1 LKFYKYIEIVFLIF
15 ISATID
21 AQTDDTKPSW
31 IELHGYIKYIQN
43 TTFVQEI
50 DSNASTNL
58 IHNRLNFKFNI
69 APKITSRLEIRNR
82 IFYGEQIEQTPN
94 FGDLINQDSGYFD
107 LSHLWVN
114 EDSFV
119 AQSTIDRMLVQYYD
133 EKWDVIIGR
142 QRINWGINT
151 VWNPNDL
158 FNAFNLLEFDYE
170 ERPGSDAVRI
180 QHNLKNNASFELAY
194 EASKNN
200 DEQIVALLYKWNRKK
215 YDFQLLTGIYQTD
228 FVIGGGWA
236 GSIKEAGFKGE
247 MSYFIPKQNSLDSSE
262 NFCLSLMADQ
272 TFKKDWYAS
281 ITMLYNSN
289 PTNAFLISEGIYNFN
304 VSAKMLFPFR
314 YNFHFTA
321 LKTISPISSF
331 NFSFIYS
338 PEKNTLIL
346 IPSFTWNVATD
357 FDLDFMA
364 QSFFA
369 DQIESY
375 ENLGTNIFIRSR
387 WSF

>member
-1 LKFYKYIEIVFLIF
+1 VNYTKYIFILFLSFSSIL
-15 ISATID
+15 IN
-21 AQTDDTKPSW
+21 AQTNDSKPSW
-31 IELHGYIKYIQN
+31 VELQGYIKYIQN
-43 TTFVQEI
+43 TTFVQKI

-69 APKITSRLEIRNR
+69 APKFSGRLEVRNR

-94 FGDLINQDSGYFD
+94 FGDLINQDNGYFD

-119 AQSTIDRMLVQYYD
+119 AQSTIDRMLMQYSD
-133 EKWDVIIGR
+133 EKWEVIIGR
-142 QRINWGINT
+142 QRINWGINN

-158 FNAFNLLEFDYE
+158 INAFNLLEFDYE

-180 QHNLKNNASFELAY
+180 QHNLQHNDSFELAY
-194 EASKNN
+194 KASKNS
-200 DEQIVALLYKWNRKK
+200 DEQIAALLYKWNRRK
-215 YDFQLLTGIYQTD
+215 YDFQLLSGIYQTD
-228 FVIGGGWA
+228 FVVGGGWA
-236 GSIKEAGFKGE
+236 GSVKEAGFKGE

-262 NFCLSLMADQ
+262 NFCVSLMVDQ
-272 TFKKDWYAS
+272 THKNDWYLAL
-281 ITMLYNSN
+281 TMLYNSN
-289 PTNAFLISEGIYNFN
+289 PTNAFMISEGIYNFN
-304 VSAKMLFPFR
+304 VSAKMLFPFE
-314 YNFHFTA
+314 YNFHLTA

-338 PEKNTLIL
+338 PEKNTLII
-346 IPSFTWNVATD
+346 IPSFAWNVATN

-369 DQIESY
+369 DQAESY
-375 ENLGTNIFIRSR
+375 KNLGTNVFIRSR

>member
-1 LKFYKYIEIVFLIF
+1 MKYFKYIFTLVLSFASI
-15 ISATID
+15 TIN
-21 AQTDDTKPSW
+21 AQTDDSKPSR
-31 IELHGYIKYIQN
+31 IELQGYIKYIQN
-43 TTFVQEI
+43 TTFVQKI
-50 DSNASTNL
+50 DSNATTNL

-69 APKITSRLEIRNR
+69 DPKFSARLEIRNR

-94 FGDLINQDSGYFD
+94 FGNLINHDIGFFD

-114 EDSFV
+114 EESFV
-119 AQSTIDRMLVQYYD
+119 AQSTIDRMLLQYSD
-133 EKWDVIIGR
+133 EKWEVIIGR
-142 QRINWGINT
+142 QRINWGINN

-180 QHNLKNNASFELAY
+180 QHNLQHNASFELAY
-194 EASKNN
+194 KASKNS
-200 DEQIVALLYKWNRKK
+200 DEQIVALLYKWNRRK
-215 YDFQLLTGIYQTD
+215 YDFQLLSGIYQTD
-228 FVIGGGWA
+228 FVVGGGWA
-236 GSIKEAGFKGE
+236 GSFKEAGFKGE
-247 MSYFIPKQNSLDSSE
+247 MSYFIPKQNSLESSE

-272 TFKKDWYAS
+272 TFKNDWYLS
-281 ITMLYNSN
+281 LTMLYNSN
-289 PTNAFLISEGIYNFN
+289 PTNAFMISEGIYNFN
-304 VSAKMLFPFR
+304 VSAKMLFPFE

-331 NFSFIYS
+331 NLSFIYS

-346 IPSFTWNVATD
+346 IPSFAWNVATN
-357 FDLDFMA
+357 FDLDFMS

-369 DQIESY
+369 DQSDSY
-375 ENLGTNIFIRSR
+375 KSLGTNVFIRSR

>member
-1 LKFYKYIEIVFLIF
+1 MKFCKYIFTLFFSFTSILIN
-15 ISATID
+15 
-21 AQTDDTKPSW
+21 AQTDDSKPSW
-31 IELHGYIKYIQN
+31 IQLQGYIKYIQN
-43 TTFVQEI
+43 TTFVQKI

-69 APKITSRLEIRNR
+69 APKLSARLEIRNR

-94 FGDLINQDSGYFD
+94 FGDLINQDNGFFD

-114 EDSFV
+114 EESFV
-119 AQSTIDRMLVQYYD
+119 AQSTIDRMLLQYSD
-133 EKWDVIIGR
+133 EKWEVIIGR
-142 QRINWGINT
+142 QRINWGINN

-180 QHNLKNNASFELAY
+180 QHNLRHNASIELAY
-194 EASKNN
+194 KASKNS
-200 DEQIVALLYKWNRKK
+200 DEQIAALLYKWNRKK
-215 YDFQLLTGIYQTD
+215 YDFQLLSGIYQRD

-247 MSYFIPKQNSLDSSE
+247 MSYFMPKQNSLDSQE
-262 NFCLSLMADQ
+262 NFCISIMADQ
-272 TFKKDWYAS
+272 TFKNDWYLAL
-281 ITMLYNSN
+281 TMLYNSN
-289 PTNAFLISEGIYNFN
+289 PTNAFMISEGIYNFN
-304 VSAKMLFPFR
+304 VSAKILFPFE

-346 IPSFTWNVATD
+346 IPSFAWNVATN

-369 DQIESY
+369 DQPDSY
-375 ENLGTNIFIRSR
+375 KNLGTNLFVRSR

>member
-1 LKFYKYIEIVFLIF
+1 MKTNNCIFILFLIF
-15 ISATID
+15 TSTIIN
-21 AQTDDTKPSW
+21 AQANDSKPSW
-31 IELHGYIKYIQN
+31 IELKGYIKYIQN
-43 TTFVQEI
+43 TTFVQNI
-50 DSNASTNL
+50 DSNATTNL
-58 IHNRLNFKFNI
+58 IHNRLNFKFNM
-69 APKITSRLEIRNR
+69 AAKFSGRLEVRNR

-94 FGDLINQDSGYFD
+94 FGDLINQDNGFMD

-114 EDSFV
+114 EESFV
-119 AQSTIDRMLVQYYD
+119 AQSTIDRMLLQYSD
-133 EKWDVIIGR
+133 DKWEVIIGR
-142 QRINWGINT
+142 QRINWGINN

-170 ERPGSDAVRI
+170 ERPGSDAIRI
-180 QHNLKNNASFELAY
+180 QHNLQHNASFELAY
-194 EASKNN
+194 SPSKNN
-200 DEQIVALLYKWNRKK
+200 EEQIAAVLYKWNRKK
-215 YDFQLLTGIYQTD
+215 YDFQLLSGIYQTD
-228 FVIGGGWA
+228 FVVGGGWA
-236 GSIKEAGFKGE
+236 GSIKDAGFKGE

-272 TFKKDWYAS
+272 TFKNDWYLAL
-281 ITMLYNSN
+281 TMLYNSN
-289 PTNAFLISEGIYNFN
+289 PTNDFMIGEGLYNFN
-304 VSAKMLFPFR
+304 VSAKMLFPFE

-346 IPSFTWNVATD
+346 IPSFAWNVATN

-369 DQIESY
+369 DQPDSY
-375 ENLGTNIFIRSR
+375 QNLGTNLFIRSR

>member
-1 LKFYKYIEIVFLIF
+1 MKFFKYIFVYILSSFSFAVI
-15 ISATID
+15 
-21 AQTDDTKPSW
+21 AQTDDSKPSW
-31 IELHGYIKYIQN
+31 IELQGYIKYIQN
-43 TTFVQEI
+43 TTFVQNI
-50 DSNASTNL
+50 DSNATTNL

-69 APKITSRLEIRNR
+69 ANKFSARLEIRNR

-94 FGDLINQDSGYFD
+94 FGDLINQDNGFLD

-114 EDSFV
+114 EESFV
-119 AQSTIDRMLVQYYD
+119 AQSTIDRMLIQYSD
-133 EKWDVIIGR
+133 EKWEVSIGR
-142 QRINWGINT
+142 QRINWGINN

-194 EASKNN
+194 KASKNSE
-200 DEQIVALLYKWNRKK
+200 EQIAALLYKWNRKK
-215 YDFQLLTGIYQTD
+215 YDFQLLSGIYQTD
-228 FVIGGGWA
+228 FVVGGGWA
-236 GSIKEAGFKGE
+236 GRIKEAGFKGE

-272 TFKKDWYAS
+272 TFKNDWYLAL
-281 ITMLYNSN
+281 TMLYNSN
-289 PTNAFLISEGIYNFN
+289 PTNAFMISEGIYNFN
-304 VSAKMLFPFR
+304 VSAKMLFPFE

-321 LKTISPISSF
+321 IKTISPISSF

-338 PEKNTLIL
+338 PEKNMLIL
-346 IPSFTWNVATD
+346 IPSFAWNVATN

-369 DQIESY
+369 DQADSY
-375 ENLGTNIFIRSR
+375 KNLGTNLFIRSR

>member
-1 LKFYKYIEIVFLIF
+1 VKFRNYILP
-15 ISATID
+15 TILYCICTTVL
-21 AQTDDTKPSW
+21 AQSDSTKIPW
-31 IELHGYIKYIQN
+31 MELHGYIKYIQS
-43 TTFVQEI
+43 TTFVQKI

-69 APKITSRLEIRNR
+69 APKITSRLDIRNR

-94 FGDLINQDSGYFD
+94 FGDVINQDNGFFH
-107 LSHLWVN
+107 LSYLWID

-119 AQSTIDRMLVQYYD
+119 AQSLIDRLLLQYST
-133 EKWDVIIGR
+133 EKWDIIIGR
-142 QRINWGINT
+142 QRINWGINN

-158 FNAFNLLEFDYE
+158 FNAYNLLEFDYE
-170 ERPGSDAVRI
+170 ERPGSDAIRI
-180 QHNLKNNASFELAY
+180 QRNLKKNASLELAY
-194 EASKNN
+194 TPGKNS
-200 DEQIVALLYKWNRKK
+200 DEQIVAVLYKWNKRK
-215 YDFQLLTGIYQTD
+215 YDFQLLSGIYQTD
-228 FVIGGGWA
+228 FVLGGGWA
-236 GSIKEAGFKGE
+236 GSIKDAGFKGE
-247 MSYFIPKQNSLDSSE
+247 MSYFVPKQNSLDRAE

-272 TFKKDWYAS
+272 TYGDDWYLA

-289 PTNAFLISEGIYNFN
+289 PTNTFMISEGVLNFN
-304 VSAKMLFPFR
+304 VTTKTLFPFR
-314 YNFHFTA
+314 YNFYFTA

-346 IPSFTWNVATD
+346 IPSFAWNVATN
-357 FDLDFMA
+357 FDLDFIA

-369 DQIESY
+369 DEGNTY
-375 ENLGTNIFIRSR
+375 LNLGTNIFIRTR

>member
-1 LKFYKYIEIVFLIF
+1 MNYIKYIFTFFLSFVSI
-15 ISATID
+15 IIN
-21 AQTDDTKPSW
+21 AQTDDSKPSW
-31 IELHGYIKYIQN
+31 IELKGYIKYIQN
-43 TTFVQEI
+43 TTFVQKI
-50 DSNASTNL
+50 DSNATTNL

-69 APKITSRLEIRNR
+69 ANKFSARLEIRNR

-94 FGDLINQDSGYFD
+94 FGDLINQDNGYFD

-114 EDSFV
+114 EESFV
-119 AQSTIDRMLVQYYD
+119 AQSTIDRMLLQYSD
-133 EKWDVIIGR
+133 EKWEVIIGR
-142 QRINWGINT
+142 QRINWGINN

-180 QHNLKNNASFELAY
+180 QHNLQHNDSFELAY
-194 EASKNN
+194 KASKNS
-200 DEQIVALLYKWNRKK
+200 DEQIAALLYKWNRKK
-215 YDFQLLTGIYQTD
+215 YDFQLLSGIYQTD
-228 FVIGGGWA
+228 FVVGGGWA

-247 MSYFIPKQNSLDSSE
+247 MSYFIPKQNSLESSE
-262 NFCLSLMADQ
+262 NFCFSLMVDQTYKNDWYLSL
-272 TFKKDWYAS
+272 
-281 ITMLYNSN
+281 TMLYNSN
-289 PTNAFLISEGIYNFN
+289 PTNAFMINEGIYNFN
-304 VSAKMLFPFR
+304 VSAKMLFPFE

-346 IPSFTWNVATD
+346 IPSFAWNVATN

-369 DQIESY
+369 DQADSY
-375 ENLGTNIFIRSR
+375 KNLGTNIFIRSR

>member
-1 LKFYKYIEIVFLIF
+1 VNYTKYIFTLFLSFLSI
-15 ISATID
+15 IIN
-21 AQTDDTKPSW
+21 AQTDDSKPSW
-31 IELHGYIKYIQN
+31 IELKGYIKYIQN
-43 TTFVQEI
+43 TTFVQKI

-69 APKITSRLEIRNR
+69 ASKFSARLEVRNR

-94 FGDLINQDSGYFD
+94 FGDLINQDNGFFD

-114 EDSFV
+114 EESFV
-119 AQSTIDRMLVQYYD
+119 AQSTIDRMLLQYSD
-133 EKWDVIIGR
+133 EKWEVIIGR
-142 QRINWGINT
+142 QRINWGINN

-194 EASKNN
+194 KASKNS
-200 DEQIVALLYKWNRKK
+200 EKQIAALLYKWNRKK
-215 YDFQLLTGIYQTD
+215 YDFQLLSGIYQTD
-228 FVIGGGWA
+228 FVVGGGWA

-247 MSYFIPKQNSLDSSE
+247 MSYFIPKQKSLESSE

-272 TFKKDWYAS
+272 TFKNDWYLAL
-281 ITMLYNSN
+281 TMLYNSN
-289 PTNAFLISEGIYNFN
+289 PTNAFMISEGIYNFN
-304 VSAKMLFPFR
+304 VSAKMLFPFE

-346 IPSFTWNVATD
+346 IPSFAWNVATN

-369 DQIESY
+369 DQADSY
-375 ENLGTNIFIRSR
+375 KNLVTNVFIRSR

>member
-1 LKFYKYIEIVFLIF
+1 VNYTKYIFTLFLSFVSIL
-15 ISATID
+15 ID
-21 AQTDDTKPSW
+21 AQTDDSKPSW
-31 IELHGYIKYIQN
+31 IELKGYIKYIQN
-43 TTFVQEI
+43 TTFVQKI
-50 DSNASTNL
+50 DSNATTNL

-69 APKITSRLEIRNR
+69 ANKFSARLEIRNR

-94 FGDLINQDSGYFD
+94 FGDLINQDNGYFD

-114 EDSFV
+114 EESFV
-119 AQSTIDRMLVQYYD
+119 AQSTIDRMLLQYSD
-133 EKWDVIIGR
+133 EKWEVIIGR
-142 QRINWGINT
+142 QRINWGINN

-194 EASKNN
+194 SPSKNSE
-200 DEQIVALLYKWNRKK
+200 EQIAALLYKWNRKK
-215 YDFQLLTGIYQTD
+215 YDFQLLSGIYQTD
-228 FVIGGGWA
+228 FVVGGGWA

-247 MSYFIPKQNSLDSSE
+247 MSYFIPKQNSLESSE
-262 NFCLSLMADQ
+262 NFCFSLMVDQTYKNDWYLSL
-272 TFKKDWYAS
+272 
-281 ITMLYNSN
+281 TMLYNSN
-289 PTNAFLISEGIYNFN
+289 PTNAFMISEGIYNFN
-304 VSAKMLFPFR
+304 VSAKMLFPFE

-346 IPSFTWNVATD
+346 IPSFAWNVATN

-369 DQIESY
+369 DQADSY
-375 ENLGTNIFIRSR
+375 KNLGTNIFIRSR

>member
-1 LKFYKYIEIVFLIF
+1 MNYTKYIFTLFLSFVSIL
-15 ISATID
+15 ID
-21 AQTDDTKPSW
+21 AQTDDSKPSW
-31 IELHGYIKYIQN
+31 IELQGYIKYIQN
-43 TTFVQEI
+43 TTFVQKI
-50 DSNASTNL
+50 DSNASANL

-69 APKITSRLEIRNR
+69 ANKFSARLEVRNR

-94 FGDLINQDSGYFD
+94 FGDLINQDNGFFD

-119 AQSTIDRMLVQYYD
+119 AQSTIDRILLQYSD
-133 EKWDVIIGR
+133 EKWEVIIGR
-142 QRINWGINT
+142 QRINWGINN

-180 QHNLKNNASFELAY
+180 QHNLQHNASFELAY
-194 EASKNN
+194 KASKNSE
-200 DEQIVALLYKWNRKK
+200 EQIAALLYKWNRKK
-215 YDFQLLTGIYQTD
+215 YDFQLLSGIYQTD
-228 FVIGGGWA
+228 FVVGGGWA
-236 GSIKEAGFKGE
+236 GSIKDAGFKGE
-247 MSYFIPKQNSLDSSE
+247 MSYFIPKQKSLDSSE
-262 NFCLSLMADQ
+262 NFCLSLMVDQ
-272 TFKKDWYAS
+272 TYKNDWYLAL
-281 ITMLYNSN
+281 TMLYNSN
-289 PTNAFLISEGIYNFN
+289 PTNDFMIGEGIYNFN
-304 VSAKMLFPFR
+304 VSAKMLFPFE

-346 IPSFTWNVATD
+346 IPSFAWNVATN
-357 FDLDFMA
+357 FDLNFMV

-369 DQIESY
+369 DQLNSY
-375 ENLGTNIFIRSR
+375 KNLGTNIFIRSH

>member
-1 LKFYKYIEIVFLIF
+1 MNYTKYIFKLFLSFVSIL
-15 ISATID
+15 ID
-21 AQTDDTKPSW
+21 AQTDDSKPSW
-31 IELHGYIKYIQN
+31 IELQGYIKYIQN
-43 TTFVQEI
+43 TTFVQKI
-50 DSNASTNL
+50 DSNATTNL

-69 APKITSRLEIRNR
+69 ANKFSARLEIRNR

-94 FGDLINQDSGYFD
+94 FGDLINQDNGYFD

-114 EDSFV
+114 EESFV
-119 AQSTIDRMLVQYYD
+119 AQSTIDRMLLQYSD
-133 EKWDVIIGR
+133 EKWEVIIGR
-142 QRINWGINT
+142 QRINWGINN

-194 EASKNN
+194 SPSKNSE
-200 DEQIVALLYKWNRKK
+200 EQIAALLYKWNRKK
-215 YDFQLLTGIYQTD
+215 YDFQLLSGIYQTD
-228 FVIGGGWA
+228 FVVGGGWA

-247 MSYFIPKQNSLDSSE
+247 MSYFIPKQNSLESSE
-262 NFCLSLMADQ
+262 NFCFSLMVDQTYKNDRYLSL
-272 TFKKDWYAS
+272 
-281 ITMLYNSN
+281 TMLYNSN
-289 PTNAFLISEGIYNFN
+289 PTNAFMISEGIYNFN
-304 VSAKMLFPFR
+304 VSAKMLFPFE

-346 IPSFTWNVATD
+346 IPSFAWNVATN

-369 DQIESY
+369 DQADSY
-375 ENLGTNIFIRSR
+375 KNLGTNIFIRSR

>member
-1 LKFYKYIEIVFLIF
+1 VNYYKYIFALFLSFANIGV
-15 ISATID
+15 D

-43 TTFVQEI
+43 TTFVQKI

-69 APKITSRLEIRNR
+69 APKFSGRLEVRNR

-94 FGDLINQDSGYFD
+94 FGDLINQDNGYFH

-119 AQSTIDRMLVQYYD
+119 AQSLIDRMLLQYSD
-133 EKWDVIIGR
+133 EKWEVIIGR
-142 QRINWGINT
+142 QRINWGINN

-170 ERPGSDAVRI
+170 ERPGSDAIRI

-194 EASKNN
+194 TPGKNS
-200 DEQIVALLYKWNRKK
+200 DEQIAALQYKWNRKK
-215 YDFQLLTGIYQTD
+215 YDFQLLSGIYQTD
-228 FVIGGGWA
+228 FVVGGGWA
-236 GSIKEAGFKGE
+236 GSIKDAGFKGE
-247 MSYFIPKQNSLDSSE
+247 MTYFIPKHNALESSE
-262 NFCLSLMADQ
+262 NFCGSLMADQ
-272 TFKKDWYAS
+272 TFKNDWYAS

-289 PTNAFLISEGIYNFN
+289 PTNTFLISEGIYNLN

-314 YNFHFTA
+314 YNFHLTA

-346 IPSFTWNVATD
+346 IPSFAWNVATN
-357 FDLDFMA
+357 FDLDFLA

-369 DQIESY
+369 DQTNSY
-375 ENLGTNIFIRSR
+375 QNLETNIFIRSR
-387 WSF
+387 WNF

>member
-1 LKFYKYIEIVFLIF
+1 MKFCKYIFTLFLSL
-15 ISATID
+15 ISILID
-21 AQTDDTKPSW
+21 AQTDDSKPSW
-31 IELHGYIKYIQN
+31 IQLQGYIKYIQN
-43 TTFVQEI
+43 TTFVQKI

-69 APKITSRLEIRNR
+69 ASKLSARLEIRNR

-94 FGDLINQDSGYFD
+94 FGDLINQDNGFFD
-107 LSHLWVN
+107 LSHLWIN
-114 EDSFV
+114 EESFV
-119 AQSTIDRMLVQYYD
+119 AQSTIDRMLLQYSD
-133 EKWDVIIGR
+133 EKWEVIIGR
-142 QRINWGINT
+142 QRINWGINN

-170 ERPGSDAVRI
+170 ERPGSDAIRI
-180 QHNLKNNASFELAY
+180 QHNLQHNTSFELAY
-194 EASKNN
+194 KASKNS
-200 DEQIVALLYKWNRKK
+200 DEQIAALLYKWNRKK
-215 YDFQLLTGIYQTD
+215 YDFQLLSGIYQTD
-228 FVIGGGWA
+228 YVVGGGWA

-247 MSYFIPKQNSLDSSE
+247 MSYFIPKQNSLESSE
-262 NFCLSLMADQ
+262 NLCLSIMADQ
-272 TFKKDWYAS
+272 TFKNDWYLAL
-281 ITMLYNSN
+281 TMLYNSN
-289 PTNAFLISEGIYNFN
+289 PSNAFMISEGIYNFT
-304 VSAKMLFPFR
+304 VSAKMLFPFE

-346 IPSFTWNVATD
+346 IPSFAWNVATN

-369 DQIESY
+369 DQPDSY
-375 ENLGTNIFIRSR
+375 KNLGTNLFVRSR

>member
-1 LKFYKYIEIVFLIF
+1 MNYTKYIFTLFLSFLSI
-15 ISATID
+15 IIN
-21 AQTDDTKPSW
+21 AQTDDSKPSW
-31 IELHGYIKYIQN
+31 IELKGYIKYIQN
-43 TTFVQEI
+43 TTFVQKI

-69 APKITSRLEIRNR
+69 ASKFSARLEVRNR

-94 FGDLINQDSGYFD
+94 FGDLINQDNGFFD

-114 EDSFV
+114 EESFV
-119 AQSTIDRMLVQYYD
+119 AQSTIDRMLLQYSD
-133 EKWDVIIGR
+133 EKWEVIIGR
-142 QRINWGINT
+142 QRINWGINN

-194 EASKNN
+194 KASKNS
-200 DEQIVALLYKWNRKK
+200 EKQIAALLYKWNRKK
-215 YDFQLLTGIYQTD
+215 YDFQLLSGIYQTD
-228 FVIGGGWA
+228 FVVGGGWA

-247 MSYFIPKQNSLDSSE
+247 MSYFIPKQKSLESSE

-272 TFKKDWYAS
+272 TFKNDWYLAL
-281 ITMLYNSN
+281 TMLYNSN
-289 PTNAFLISEGIYNFN
+289 PTNAFMISEGIYNFN
-304 VSAKMLFPFR
+304 VSAKMLFPFE

-346 IPSFTWNVATD
+346 IPSFAWNVATN

-369 DQIESY
+369 DQADSY
-375 ENLGTNIFIRSR
+375 KNLVTNVFIRSR